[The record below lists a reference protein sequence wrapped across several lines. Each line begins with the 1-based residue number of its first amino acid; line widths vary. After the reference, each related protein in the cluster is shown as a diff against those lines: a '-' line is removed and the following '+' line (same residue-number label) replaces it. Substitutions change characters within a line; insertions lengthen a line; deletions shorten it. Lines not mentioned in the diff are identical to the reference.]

1 MSDLTIMTGLSWS
14 QGTSRDT
21 QEMLIIEQVG
31 QAWEMLIFKISTNS
45 QSYKENLQCILLCN

>member
-31 QAWEMLIFKISTNS
+31 QAWEILIFKISTNYLTVS
-45 QSYKENLQCILLCN
+45 HS